1 MKNKPDSIKVNRE
14 EKTLTITWGDEHTS
28 SYTFSLL
35 RNACPCA
42 ECRGHEN
49 MGPVPDAEVFDLP
62 EENTPRTS
70 LENVEAVGSYAI
82 TIYWED
88 GHQYGIYNW
97 DYLRALCPCEVC
109 RSDK

>member
-1 MKNKPDSIKVNRE
+1 MKNNPTGIKVNRHQKE
-14 EKTLTITWGDEHTS
+14 MAITWSDEHVS
-28 SYTFSLL
+28 SYAFSLL

-49 MGPVPDAEVFDLP
+49 MGTVPDAEVFDLP
-62 EENTPRTS
+62 VEDSPRTN
-70 LENVEAVGSYAI
+70 LEDIEAVGSYAV

-97 DYLRALCPCEVC
+97 DYLRALCPCEDC
-109 RSDK
+109 RSE